1 MFLFLSLHEHT
12 RQLGALA
19 PPPAS
24 FHFSA
29 SAPFSSSPFLPHQL
43 PCTAATAAMAQQH
56 PAAPASLCCV
66 TCRRVA
72 AHAAYQQAKSALSP
86 TSSTAAAV
94 NASSLPLPLP
104 LPLPPPLTCRTCAI
118 PENLWICLLCAH
130 VGCGRYTA
138 EHAQAHFRRWGHSA
152 SLELATGRVW
162 DYVEDVFVHS
172 ASHQHHPPTHAAA
185 AGHAPGLLIG
195 EVLPGHPVPAYSSS
209 SSSIQRADEGAGAD
223 VDGEQEGGEE
233 GEKDGRGAKLA
244 GLGAEYSALLMS
256 QLEEQSAYY
265 ERLLAKAA
273 AELAQGAVQEGAMS
287 EREKEEAAQVSESVV
302 GR

>member
-1 MFLFLSLHEHT
+1 M
-12 RQLGALA
+12 
-19 PPPAS
+19 
-24 FHFSA
+24 
-29 SAPFSSSPFLPHQL
+29 
-43 PCTAATAAMAQQH
+43 
-56 PAAPASLCCV
+56 

-72 AHAAYQQAKSALSP
+72 AHAAYQQAKSSLS
-86 TSSTAAAV
+86 SSTTAGNTSNSSSGASGDSSSAEPPAA
-94 NASSLPLPLP
+94 L
-104 LPLPPPLTCRTCAI
+104 LPLPPPLSCRTCAI

-162 DYVEDVFVHS
+162 DYVEDSFVHA
-172 ASHQHHPPTHAAA
+172 ASHQLLPHPPPTSTHAGAHGGHLGS
-185 AGHAPGLLIG
+185 AGGPGLLVG
-195 EVLPGHPVPAYSSS
+195 EVRSSGASASAPGAPV
-209 SSSIQRADEGAGAD
+209 EGAAEED
-223 VDGEQEGGEE
+223 VEGRA
-233 GEKDGRGAKLA
+233 EKDGRGAKLA

-287 EREKEEAAQVSESVV
+287 EKEREEAAQVGRVGMGRGWISVSVV
-302 GR
+302 SVYLTPKTLTRTRTRTSIESRPAPRSSGWRRSTRGSWRS